1 MVFITDEGSE
11 FDAPLDKVWKLNQAH
26 STDAPKI
33 HATGKNYKSEMIYEN
48 TLITSWESDMQ
59 GQTVKTKM
67 KFSIFFPVGTA
78 IEVLEGAMA
87 GSKFFNYY
95 TPKGNKTGVTVVGD
109 FKSPGMSDDQ
119 IRQAVFAFL
128 EQAFNEDSTHLKT
141 MP

>member
-1 MVFITDEGSE
+1 MVFIIDEGSE

-26 STDAPKI
+26 ITDATKI
-33 HATGKNYKSEMIYEN
+33 HTNGKNRKSEMINEN
-48 TLITSWESDMQ
+48 TAITSWESDMQ

-67 KFSIFFPVGTA
+67 KLSIYSPIGLA
-78 IEVLEGAMA
+78 IEVLEGPMA

-119 IRQAVFAFL
+119 IRQTVFAFL
-128 EQAFNEDSTHLKT
+128 EQAFNEDNTHIKT